1 MLVGIWET
9 NQIVFKQ
16 FPANVHMLYY
26 LKTLENQRFFPGVSN
41 EYKITMARNGLSLIA
56 TVIILKELWSISRF
70 QGRVALRGKCPC
82 LELFWTSFSR
92 IWTEHVEIRSISS
105 YLVQMRKNADQNNSE
120 YGHFSRSVGKGL
132 LSHLKRING
141 VSIFRDDVKLKKVV
155 AGFYLDA
162 ISVTAIYG

>member
-1 MLVGIWET
+1 M
-9 NQIVFKQ
+9 
-16 FPANVHMLYY
+16 
-26 LKTLENQRFFPGVSN
+26 
-41 EYKITMARNGLSLIA
+41 
-56 TVIILKELWSISRF
+56 
-70 QGRVALRGKCPC
+70 ALRGKCPC
-82 LELFWTSFSR
+82 LELFWTSFYR
-92 IWTEHVEIRSISS
+92 IWTEHVEIRSISP

-132 LSHLKRING
+132 LSHLKQING